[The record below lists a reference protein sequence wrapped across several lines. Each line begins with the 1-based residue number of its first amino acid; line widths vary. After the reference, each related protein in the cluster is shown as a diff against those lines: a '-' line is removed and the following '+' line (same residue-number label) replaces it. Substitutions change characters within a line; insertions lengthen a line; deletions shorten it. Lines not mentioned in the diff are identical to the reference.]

1 MSQHMKVSDAFKM
14 PVYANLFYDVRAPIQ
29 APNALSLQPEK
40 AEGVNKKSYQ
50 STGQMQNMKSS
61 IENNIEGYMGSRRV
75 DSTNMQ
81 AMERKLKRKSFFEHI
96 CGNKAQ
102 KTELGT
108 ADTKKQIEVDRVSP
122 TKTRL
127 ARASQPR
134 AEGSKRGALGMY
146 IDGVY
151 GSTSTVDSSDL
162 STDQTVEQ
170 QTKTSQSGFANLQI
184 KKTKLAPST
193 NNKLEFVCL
202 TELLKNE
209 HSECATK
216 KRFPKVYEGNNIF
229 SFDSDL
235 CAWDGK
241 CADLDEKTLVEV
253 LSKGKY

>member
-1 MSQHMKVSDAFKM
+1 MSQHTKVSDAFKM
-14 PVYANLFYDVRAPIQ
+14 PVYANLFYDVRAPNQ
-29 APNALSLQPEK
+29 APDALSLQPEK
-40 AEGVNKKSYQ
+40 AVGVNKKSFQ
-50 STGQMQNMKSS
+50 SMGLMQNMKSS
-61 IENNIEGYMGSRRV
+61 IENNIEKHGGSRRV
-75 DSTNMQ
+75 DNTNVE

-96 CGNKAQ
+96 CGNKTQ

-108 ADTKKQIEVDRVSP
+108 ADTKKQVDIDRVSP
-122 TKTRL
+122 TMTRL
-127 ARASQPR
+127 AHASQPR

-162 STDQTVEQ
+162 SIDPTVEQ
-170 QTKTSQSGFANLQI
+170 QSKAAKSGFVRLHI

-193 NNKLEFVCL
+193 NKKLEFVCL
-202 TELLKNE
+202 TDHLKNKR
-209 HSECATK
+209 SDCATK

-241 CADLDEKTLVEV
+241 CVDLDEKTLVEV